1 MANKK
6 FGATA
11 EFKLKRDKKKKP
23 LRGFQKFLI
32 IFASVIGVL
41 LLAGLLIFSYYKY
54 IRKPTPSPVNR
65 PNALNTYDDTQ
76 NDSYG
81 KQSKY
86 SFLMLGCD
94 KRNWLSDVIMIA
106 TYDVAEKQIAL
117 IQIPRDT
124 YVTVSNKLILKD
136 NEKENYRVISNE
148 NFNSKNGAEMKINT
162 VLSFAGTFAENEL
175 GNLVALAKKASDGDI
190 AKLCSDTF
198 LDIDEATLKQYMSAK
213 GNEKANV
220 EYEIKMNFAI
230 KYLSSLLSSS
240 FGIPLDFYAQVNVDG
255 FDNIVDAIGG
265 VDIYVQ
271 HDMDYDDPMQN
282 LHIHIKKGYQHMDG
296 KTAEG
301 FVRFRYGYATA
312 DIARTDA
319 QKIFMTAFIK
329 KAISLEGIMN
339 LNNLITEIRSNLNTN
354 VSFEDAMYFATN
366 ALDVDLSSIT
376 MFTCPGTSLYQNGVS
391 YYTVNKTAV
400 LEMINE
406 YLNKYE
412 TPLTEDAL
420 SIIELSDSLPY
431 GNDTFTVS
439 DIDDNQPHLGFVVP
453 KPVSD
458 EPKVDE
464 ENPDEP
470 DTGAGEENPDGNTDA
485 QNPDGDVQNTDEPD
499 NTDENAQSGENG
511 GENAAET
518 GTEGGNSP
526 SVNPPSDDAP
536 IIFKN
541 EDEQ

>member
-106 TYDVAEKQIAL
+106 TYDVSEKQIAL

-136 NEKENYRVISNE
+136 NEKGNYRVISNE

>member
-148 NFNSKNGAEMKINT
+148 NFNSQNGAEMKINT

-198 LDIDEATLKQYMSAK
+198 LDIDGATLKQYMSAK

-271 HDMDYDDPMQN
+271 HDMDYADPMQN

-431 GNDTFTVS
+431 GNDTFTAS

-458 EPKVDE
+458 EPKGDE
-464 ENPDEP
+464 TPDEP